1 MNTAK
6 MKPTRGAR
14 GITLVEMLVV
24 VAIIGIM
31 AGLAF
36 PSVAAGI
43 DSVRLRSATD
53 SVATLLN
60 AAVDRADRHQV
71 PVELVIAPK
80 NNSMV
85 LLSNEPGFFRQLKMP
100 QGITLKGVIPKDPDN
115 PDGPL
120 RLVLMPGNTVPGI
133 GIELANGHGARRIV
147 RLDAMT
153 GFPRVESVK
162 QE

>member
-1 MNTAK
+1 MITAEARR
-6 MKPTRGAR
+6 PRGKK

-53 SVATLLN
+53 SVATMLN
-60 AAVDRADRHQV
+60 AAVDRSDRHQV
-71 PVELVIAPK
+71 PIELVIAPK
-80 NNSMV
+80 DNSIV

-100 QGITLKGVIPKDPDN
+100 QGITLTGVIPKDPDK
-115 PDGPL
+115 PDRPV

-133 GIELANGHGARRIV
+133 GVELANSHGARRIV
-147 RLDAMT
+147 RLDPMT